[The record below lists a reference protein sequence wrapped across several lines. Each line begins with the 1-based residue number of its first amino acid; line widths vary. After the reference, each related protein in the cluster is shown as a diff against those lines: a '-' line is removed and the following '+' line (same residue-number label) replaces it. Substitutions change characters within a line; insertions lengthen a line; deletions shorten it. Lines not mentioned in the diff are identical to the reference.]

1 MFAEGEAAEAAGA
14 TAAGAS
20 GLSNYAMAYSKEH
33 SRKSDSELSRAV
45 ILIAKSETT
54 LKFGLKTL
62 RAFPNIPSLSICG
75 FRVKSRCRISL
86 FFVPSLPYISV
97 VNRSRAS
104 SLQTTLSLPVT
115 GKTFSAV

>member
-75 FRVKSRCRISL
+75 FRVKSRRRISL
-86 FFVPSLPYISV
+86 FSYISV

>member
-62 RAFPNIPSLSICG
+62 RAFPFLLYRFADSESKTAAAFHFSSSRRFLTSQSSTGHAHPACKPLSVY
-75 FRVKSRCRISL
+75 R
-86 FFVPSLPYISV
+86 
-97 VNRSRAS
+97 
-104 SLQTTLSLPVT
+104 
-115 GKTFSAV
+115 

>member
-1 MFAEGEAAEAAGA
+1 MDDLRRMFAEGEAAEAAGA

-33 SRKSDSELSRAV
+33 SRKSELSRAV

-62 RAFPNIPSLSICG
+62 RAFPFLLYRFADSESKTAAAFHFSSSRRFLTSQSSTGHAHPACKPLSVY
-75 FRVKSRCRISL
+75 R
-86 FFVPSLPYISV
+86 
-97 VNRSRAS
+97 
-104 SLQTTLSLPVT
+104 
-115 GKTFSAV
+115 